1 MTNWSDHNYSKQRVI
16 SNVKIAPGSH
26 LLKFHKN
33 HHFSAGQVI
42 ALGINTEIEP
52 RLYSIA
58 SSETDDLI
66 TILYSEREDGSLTP
80 MLSLLKPGDTILVSE
95 PFGNFTKFKDNAVF
109 IASGTGIAP
118 FMSMLQSNKVNHATV
133 IHGASY
139 PDFFYFSEFL
149 ESTLGERYIR
159 CCSRCL
165 PGCLYVGRV
174 TKFLKEW
181 DNLDPNKNYY
191 LCGSSEMVVETRD
204 ILISRGVSVAKI
216 NSEIYF

>member
-1 MTNWSDHNYSKQRVI
+1 MKNWFDIEYTKQRVI

-26 LLKFHKN
+26 IIKFHRN
-33 HHFSAGQVI
+33 DPFIAGQVV
-42 ALGINTEIEP
+42 ALGVNTEIEP

-58 SSETDDLI
+58 SAETDDLI
-66 TILYSEREDGSLTP
+66 TILYSEREEGSLTP
-80 MLSLLKPGDTILVSE
+80 MLSLLKPGDNILVSK
-95 PFGNFTKFKDNAVF
+95 PFGTFTKVKDNAVF
-109 IASGTGIAP
+109 VAAGTGIAP

-133 IHGASY
+133 IHGAPY
-139 PDFFYFSEFL
+139 PDFFYFSDYL
-149 ESTLGERYIR
+149 RATLGERYIQ
-159 CCSRCL
+159 CCSRCM

-191 LCGSSEMVVETRD
+191 LCGSAEMVVETRD
-204 ILISRGVSVAKI
+204 ILISRGVAVTNI